1 MRRVDKRRDNMKSEE
16 TSFEIYKAALG
27 IILSPVAVLIIL
39 PIAYW
44 WSFWGAKISSELHR
58 AFGWPLLSIT
68 QIACV
73 YITIAFFRAKLNEDE
88 VKSKSTAIVFTVA
101 TPFVLWLTVLVI
113 LWLGA

>member
-1 MRRVDKRRDNMKSEE
+1 MKSEE
-16 TSFEIYKAALG
+16 TSFEIFGKAALG
-27 IILSPVAVLIIL
+27 IVLSPIALLIIL
-39 PIAYW
+39 PITYW

-73 YITIAFFRAKLNEDE
+73 YIVIALFRARIGKDNTE
-88 VKSKSTAIVFTVA
+88 SKSAVIAFTVA
-101 TPFVLWLTVLVI
+101 TPFVLWVTVLAL